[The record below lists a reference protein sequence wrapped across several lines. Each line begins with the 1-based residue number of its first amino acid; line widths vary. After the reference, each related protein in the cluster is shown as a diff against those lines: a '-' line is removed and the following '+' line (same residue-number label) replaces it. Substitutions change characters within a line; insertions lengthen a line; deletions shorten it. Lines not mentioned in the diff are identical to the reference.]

1 MKPLSNLLQWICGT
15 QPQDSARLRRQFLRK
30 YPQYKFETYD
40 LRAGRRPWLHGIQ
53 PMARGKFAVWTVPMV
68 KSGDRVRTE
77 RGLFGVTEARELTET
92 RMHGMV
98 VAAFVC
104 LEDATAAEREW
115 VEREAAAVSVP
126 TFYEVEGREYQSF
139 EEAL

>member
-1 MKPLSNLLQWICGT
+1 MPGKPHTPKPLADLLQWICGT
-15 QPQDSARLRRQFLRK
+15 QPQDPARLRRQFLRK
-30 YPQYKFETYD
+30 YPEYKAFTFD
-40 LRAGRRPWLHGIQ
+40 MRASRRPWLHGIQ
-53 PMARGKFAVWTVPMV
+53 PMAHGKFAVWTVPMV
-68 KSGDRVRTE
+68 KPGDRVRTE
-77 RGLFGVTEARELTET
+77 RGLFGVTKVCELTET

-104 LEDATAAEREW
+104 LDDAPPC
-115 VEREAAAVSVP
+115 P